1 MPKKKSFFQR
11 LTGAVKIEDY
21 ENKFEENNIILSD
34 NDKHVADEQS
44 VGELT
49 IDVYETPNEIII
61 KTMVAGVKP
70 ENLDVQITRDM
81 VIIKGKRMEEKTLR
95 DEDYFHRELYWGSF
109 SRSVLL
115 PQEVEIDGAV
125 ATEKHGLLTLTLP
138 KLDKEKQAKLK
149 VRSS

>member
-21 ENKFEENNIILSD
+21 ENKFEENNSILSD
-34 NDKHVADEQS
+34 NDKLVADEQS